1 MSLNSIF
8 QYLVPKDRKFI
19 PLLEQ
24 ASANLVVISKVLYE
38 MMTTSDRNKRTDL
51 IRQIENLEHKG
62 DEITHTIFNELATTF
77 ITPFDREDIQYLA
90 GGLDDIIDY
99 IHGSAKRIELY
110 KVETVHPAM
119 IKLAELIL
127 QCANE
132 LDNAVGSLRSMRN
145 IPRIRESLVKINSI
159 ENHADDLFDNAV
171 ARLFEDEK
179 NAVEIIK
186 LKEVLSALETAT
198 DKCEDVANAIET
210 IIVKQA

>member
-38 MMTTSDRNKRTDL
+38 MMTTSDRNKRADL

>member
-19 PLLEQ
+19 PLLES
-24 ASANLVVISKVLYE
+24 ASSNLVDVSKVLYD
-38 MMTTSDRNKRTDL
+38 MLTTSDPVRRTEM
-51 IRQIENLEHKG
+51 IRQIEKLEHKG
-62 DEITHTIFNELATTF
+62 DEITHTIFNELAATF

-90 GGLDDIIDY
+90 SGLDDILDY

-110 KVETVHPAM
+110 KIDPIHPAM
-119 IKLAELIL
+119 VKLAELIV
-127 QCANE
+127 QASQEIN
-132 LDNAVGSLRSMRN
+132 NAVGGLRSMRN
-145 IPRIRESLVKINSI
+145 IPRIRESMVKVNSI

-179 NAVEIIK
+179 NAIEIIK

-198 DKCEDVANAIET
+198 DKCEDVVNTIET

>member
-19 PLLEQ
+19 PLLES
-24 ASANLVVISKVLYE
+24 ASSNLVDVSKVLYD
-38 MMTTSDRNKRTDL
+38 MLTTSDPIRRTEM
-51 IRQIENLEHKG
+51 IRQIEKLEHKG
-62 DEITHTIFNELATTF
+62 DEITHTIFNELAATF

-90 GGLDDIIDY
+90 SGLDDILDY

-110 KVETVHPAM
+110 KIDPIHPAM
-119 IKLAELIL
+119 VKLAELIV
-127 QCANE
+127 QASQEIN
-132 LDNAVGSLRSMRN
+132 NAVGGLRSMRN
-145 IPRIRESLVKINSI
+145 IPRIRESMVKVNSI

-198 DKCEDVANAIET
+198 DKCEDVVNTIET

>member
-24 ASANLVVISKVLYE
+24 ASANLVEVSKVLYE
-38 MMTTSDRNKRTDL
+38 MLTTSDRNKRTEL
-51 IRQIENLEHKG
+51 IRRIENLEHKG
-62 DEITHTIFNELATTF
+62 DEITHTIFNELASTF

-90 GGLDDIIDY
+90 AGLDDILDY
-99 IHGSAKRIELY
+99 IHGSAKRMELY
-110 KVETVHPAM
+110 KVDPVHPAM
-119 IKLAELIL
+119 VKLAELIM
-127 QCANE
+127 QCATE
-132 LDNAVGSLRSMRN
+132 LNNAVGSLRSMRN
-145 IPRIRESLVKINSI
+145 IPRIREALVKVNSI

>member
-19 PLLEQ
+19 PLLES
-24 ASANLVVISKVLYE
+24 ASSNLVDVSKVLYD
-38 MMTTSDRNKRTDL
+38 MLTTSDPVRRTEM
-51 IRQIENLEHKG
+51 IRQIEKLEHKG
-62 DEITHTIFNELATTF
+62 DEITHTIFNELAATF

-90 GGLDDIIDY
+90 SGLDDILDY

-110 KVETVHPAM
+110 KIDPIHPAM
-119 IKLAELIL
+119 VKLAELIV
-127 QCANE
+127 QASQEIN
-132 LDNAVGSLRSMRN
+132 NAVGGLRSMRN
-145 IPRIRESLVKINSI
+145 IPRIRESMVKVNSI

-198 DKCEDVANAIET
+198 DKCEDVVNTIET